1 MGRALLFPRAGVG
14 FGWLPL
20 SFCLVSEANYVSMRR
35 IFRLQKP
42 MKHWIL
48 SLLLLVSL
56 FQPLSGEQD
65 ASKTESRDTT
75 TGKNFESQVKAALEE
90 LDYEVKEQVQIG
102 TRPNGRRHMVDL
114 VVSKGNRSVLISLKW
129 QQSSGTAE
137 QKVPYELICLSEALK
152 QSRGAHKSAYLVL
165 GGEGWTLKKF
175 YLSGGLDRHLN
186 LDQPVK
192 LLDWKSLLKLAAK
205 NEL

>member
-1 MGRALLFPRAGVG
+1 MLLRT
-14 FGWLPL
+14 
-20 SFCLVSEANYVSMRR
+20 
-35 IFRLQKP
+35 
-42 MKHWIL
+42 
-48 SLLLLVSL
+48 LLVSL
-56 FQPLSGEQD
+56 CMSFPTQIVAEEKVSPQS
-65 ASKTESRDTT
+65 ARDTR
-75 TGKNFESQVKAALEE
+75 TGKEFET
-90 LDYEVKEQVQIG
+90 EVKEALVALGYQVEEQVQVG
-102 TRPNGRRHMVDL
+102 TRPNGSRHMIELIVKKKAESFL
-114 VVSKGNRSVLISLKW
+114 VSLKW
-129 QQSSGTAE
+129 QQTSGTAE